1 MAKPYQNLL
10 DIMAQLLV
18 EQSEPMC
25 RQVAGV
31 FQRFVPEAGSDL
43 QNMINDHRYGQKTAS
58 LSSESAVGSELIMS
72 EAHFSK
78 KKSTGVVV
86 TPKPQPQPQPVI
98 AKEEPII
105 QKSSQPST
113 VHTNTKK
120 PEPVE
125 GPKLPTQKL
134 KDVDALAKH
143 FEGMSLK
150 DIKAFMNHNGVPIIS
165 TAKAAEVLEV
175 LNSSIK

>member
-1 MAKPYQNLL
+1 MKVYQNLL

-43 QNMINDHRYGQKTAS
+43 QNMINDHRYGQKTA
-58 LSSESAVGSELIMS
+58 LLGSESATGSELVMS

-86 TPKPQPQPQPVI
+86 TAKPQPIV
-98 AKEEPII
+98 KEDPII
-105 QKSSQPST
+105 QKASEPST
-113 VHTNTKK
+113 IHTNTKK

-125 GPKLPTQKL
+125 GPKLPTVKL

-143 FEGMSLK
+143 FEGMNLK
-150 DIKAFMNHNGVPIIS
+150 EIKAFMNQNGVPVIG